1 MPGYLGIMVTR
12 QQQFCCIFAAKK
24 DKFDYF
30 LNSSTSHTY
39 HHNSILFL
47 NSHKNIPCSIGKIA
61 PNLENCVDPSVVVD
75 SILMQ
80 CGLNEGAKN

>member
-1 MPGYLGIMVTR
+1 MPVYALCSTNNFVPGYLGIMVTR
-12 QQQFCCIFAAKK
+12 QKQFCCIFA
-24 DKFDYF
+24 
-30 LNSSTSHTY
+30 LHTY